1 MNIDI
6 KLHKNDL
13 PDDLDLGNL
22 IAVDGEFMG
31 LNAVSYTHLT
41 LPTT

>member
-13 PDDLDLGNL
+13 PDDLDLGNV
-22 IAVDGEFMG
+22 IAVD
-31 LNAVSYTHLT
+31 LSLIHI
-41 LPTT
+41 